1 MDTVITR
8 TIDVL
13 EDVRRELEELESQFD
28 GYTSG
33 RLMDKIDNLLK
44 ELSHENLPRQA

>member
-13 EDVRRELEELESQFD
+13 EDVRRELEELEAQFD

-33 RLMDKIDNLLK
+33 RLMDKIDNLLE
-44 ELSHENLPRQA
+44 ELARAETTRAV